1 MKAINRTYY
10 NGEISLKN
18 LNEEV
23 YLIGW
28 VNKVRDLGSLTFI
41 DLRDRS
47 GIVQLI
53 LKNDSN
59 SFESVKNEYLI
70 HVKGVVR
77 KKDVPNPKL
86 KTGEIEIEVSEL
98 SIINTSEN
106 TPFIIDD
113 ETDALEDTRLK
124 YRYLD
129 LRRPIMQNYIKLRAK
144 LVSCVHDYLDK
155 NGFLEIETPIL
166 GVSTPEGAREFLVP
180 SRVNKGQFYALPQSP
195 QLYKQLL
202 MISGFE
208 RYYQIAKCF
217 RDEDLR
223 ADRQPEFTQIDIE
236 TSFLNQ
242 EQLLSMMEELLHK
255 IFKETINYDLKL
267 PLRQMEYDEA
277 VNVYGSDKPDTRFGL
292 KLVDIKSLFSRSLFE
307 TFQNSKYVKGFVV
320 SNKADIFTRKFI
332 DSINLTA
339 NKFGM
344 KNYFILKNIGGKLN
358 GSVAKFF
365 DEELEKEVISTL
377 GLNEN
382 DVLVVAASNIKYNV
396 NFGLGAIRNDFGH
409 RFNLIDESKY
419 DALWVVHWPLFSYD
433 EVSKELSPE
442 HHPFTRPCDEDLDKL
457 DKHPEDVYAYCYDI
471 VINGYEA
478 GGGSL
483 RIYDQKIQKKI
494 FELLGLSDEDIKNRF
509 GFFIEAFKYGTPPHA
524 GIAFGLERLVMLL
537 TKTDNIRDTI
547 AFPKNLKARDPMS
560 NAPSFVN
567 EKQLNDLNIKLNVE
581 NEKGDLTINKSSKN

>member
-292 KLVDIKSLFSRSLFE
+292 KLVDIKSLFSRSSFE

-344 KNYFILKNIGGKLN
+344 KSYFILKNIGGKLN

-365 DEELEKEVISTL
+365 DEELEKEVISTM

-581 NEKGDLTINKSSKN
+581 DEKGE

>member
-59 SFESVKNEYLI
+59 SFESIKNEYLI

-537 TKTDNIRDTI
+537 AKTDNIRDTI

-581 NEKGDLTINKSSKN
+581 DEKGE

>member
-70 HVKGVVR
+70 YVKGVVR

-307 TFQNSKYVKGFVV
+307 TFQNSKYVKGFVI

-581 NEKGDLTINKSSKN
+581 DEKGDNV

>member
-155 NGFLEIETPIL
+155 NGFLEIETPVL

-292 KLVDIKSLFSRSLFE
+292 KLVDIKSLFSRSSFE

-320 SNKADIFTRKFI
+320 PNKADIFTRKFI

-581 NEKGDLTINKSSKN
+581 DEKGE

>member
-59 SFESVKNEYLI
+59 SFESIKNEYLI

-292 KLVDIKSLFSRSLFE
+292 KLVDIKSLFSRSSFE

-365 DEELEKEVISTL
+365 GEELEKEVISTL

-581 NEKGDLTINKSSKN
+581 NEKGE

>member
-1 MKAINRTYY
+1 MKAINRSYY

-113 ETDALEDTRLK
+113 ETDTLEDTRLK

-267 PLRQMEYDEA
+267 PIRQMEYDEA

-292 KLVDIKSLFSRSLFE
+292 KLVDIKSLFSRSSFE

-581 NEKGDLTINKSSKN
+581 DEKGE

>member
-255 IFKETINYDLKL
+255 IFKETINYGLKL

-292 KLVDIKSLFSRSLFE
+292 KLVDIKSLFSRSSFE

-358 GSVAKFF
+358 GLVAKFF

-581 NEKGDLTINKSSKN
+581 DEKGE

>member
-23 YLIGW
+23 FLIGW

-59 SFESVKNEYLI
+59 SFESIKNEYLI

-267 PLRQMEYDEA
+267 PLRQMECDEA

-292 KLVDIKSLFSRSLFE
+292 KLVDIKSLFSRSSFE

-581 NEKGDLTINKSSKN
+581 DEKGE

>member
-59 SFESVKNEYLI
+59 SFESIKNEYLI

-494 FELLGLSDEDIKNRF
+494 FELLGLSDKDIKNRF

-560 NAPSFVN
+560 NAPSYVN

-581 NEKGDLTINKSSKN
+581 DEKGE

>member
-59 SFESVKNEYLI
+59 SFESIKNEYLI

-129 LRRPIMQNYIKLRAK
+129 LRRPKMQNYIKLRAK

-292 KLVDIKSLFSRSLFE
+292 KLVDIKSLFSRSSFE

-365 DEELEKEVISTL
+365 DEELEKDVISTL

-382 DVLVVAASNIKYNV
+382 DVLVVAANNIKYNV

-581 NEKGDLTINKSSKN
+581 DEKGE

>member
-59 SFESVKNEYLI
+59 SFENIKNEYLI

-307 TFQNSKYVKGFVV
+307 TFQNSKYVKGFIV

-560 NAPSFVN
+560 NAPSYVN

-581 NEKGDLTINKSSKN
+581 DEKGE

>member
-59 SFESVKNEYLI
+59 PFKSVKNEYLI
-70 HVKGVVR
+70 HVKGLVR

-242 EQLLSMMEELLHK
+242 EQLLNMMEELLHK

-292 KLVDIKSLFSRSLFE
+292 KLVDIKSLFSRSSFE

-377 GLNEN
+377 ALNEN

-471 VINGYEA
+471 VINCYEA

-581 NEKGDLTINKSSKN
+581 DEKGE

>member
-59 SFESVKNEYLI
+59 SFESIKNEYLI

-433 EVSKELSPE
+433 EVSKELFPE

-581 NEKGDLTINKSSKN
+581 DEKGE

>member
-59 SFESVKNEYLI
+59 SFESIKNEYLI

-292 KLVDIKSLFSRSLFE
+292 KLVDIKSLFSRSSFE
-307 TFQNSKYVKGFVV
+307 TFHNSKYVKGFVV

-524 GIAFGLERLVMLL
+524 GIAFGLERFVMLI
-537 TKTDNIRDTI
+537 TKNDNIRDTI

-581 NEKGDLTINKSSKN
+581 DEKGE

>member
-59 SFESVKNEYLI
+59 SFESIKNEYLI

-277 VNVYGSDKPDTRFGL
+277 VNVYGSDKPDTRFDL
-292 KLVDIKSLFSRSLFE
+292 KLVDIKSLFSRSSFE
-307 TFQNSKYVKGFVV
+307 TFHNSKYVKGFVV

-332 DSINLTA
+332 DYINLTA

-581 NEKGDLTINKSSKN
+581 DEKGE

>member
-59 SFESVKNEYLI
+59 SFESIKNEYLI

-242 EQLLSMMEELLHK
+242 EELLSMMEELLHK

-277 VNVYGSDKPDTRFGL
+277 VNIYGSDKPDTRFGL
-292 KLVDIKSLFSRSLFE
+292 KLVDIKSLFSRSSFE

-581 NEKGDLTINKSSKN
+581 DEKGE

>member
-59 SFESVKNEYLI
+59 SFESIKNEYLI

-77 KKDVPNPKL
+77 KKDVPNQKL

-581 NEKGDLTINKSSKN
+581 DEKGE

>member
-59 SFESVKNEYLI
+59 SFESVKIEYLI

-581 NEKGDLTINKSSKN
+581 DEKGE

>member
-292 KLVDIKSLFSRSLFE
+292 KLVDIKSLFSRSSFE

-537 TKTDNIRDTI
+537 AKTDNIRDTI

-581 NEKGDLTINKSSKN
+581 DEKGE

>member
-1 MKAINRTYY
+1 MISTFNCGNISKKNIGKTVKINGWVKKNRKLGSLIFMDVYDRYGLVQIVVEEKNKFFKSVLSTTVQSVVSIEGKVRLRSNPNKKIK
-10 NGEISLKN
+10 NGDIEISL
-18 LNEEV
+18 
-23 YLIGW
+23 
-28 VNKVRDLGSLTFI
+28 S
-41 DLRDRS
+41 
-47 GIVQLI
+47 
-53 LKNDSN
+53 
-59 SFESVKNEYLI
+59 SFEILSNAKQTPIIVD
-70 HVKGVVR
+70 
-77 KKDVPNPKL
+77 DV
-86 KTGEIEIEVSEL
+86 
-98 SIINTSEN
+98 
-106 TPFIIDD
+106 
-113 ETDALEDTRLK
+113 TDALEDTRLK

-242 EQLLSMMEELLHK
+242 EELLSMMEELLHK

-277 VNVYGSDKPDTRFGL
+277 ENIYGSDKPDTRFGL
-292 KLVDIKSLFSRSLFE
+292 KLVDIKSLFSRSSFE

-581 NEKGDLTINKSSKN
+581 DEKGE

>member
-155 NGFLEIETPIL
+155 NGFLEIETPVL

-255 IFKETINYDLKL
+255 IFKETVNYDLKL

-365 DEELEKEVISTL
+365 DEELKKEVISTL

-581 NEKGDLTINKSSKN
+581 DEKGE

>member
-59 SFESVKNEYLI
+59 PFKSVKNEYLI
-70 HVKGVVR
+70 HVKGLVR

-155 NGFLEIETPIL
+155 NGFLEIETPVL

-292 KLVDIKSLFSRSLFE
+292 KLVDIKSLFSRSSFE

-377 GLNEN
+377 ALNEN

-581 NEKGDLTINKSSKN
+581 DEKGE